1 MAARED
7 ALYMAR
13 RAAEVAAQ
21 LRTEDE
27 NSHARKTRL
36 ETWER
41 EADRKEREAKS
52 DTAASLAAY
61 VRACGFSPE
70 SERLLLVAMA
80 ATRGADRL
88 VSAPD
93 WMMGVWLDGGT
104 EEDVRQIEQLPGR
117 SKEKRALAQAWTR
130 AWKAFDN
137 EQRRAGFNAITRQ
150 HGTKKWR
157 TGKNQASQLY
167 THFVQHLVEIEREA
181 RLMRGVRR
189 FERFDRAA
197 RQALERIRREHPR
210 PTDFPSEPRK
220 RRIKQPD
227 TPALCQYRLVDKV
240 QELAKEEIKRALAAG
255 AQTEDLHAMLESAFA
270 ALGDVFAAT
279 APTDAESEPE
289 QSSALPLEDLVSIK
303 RSSNSPSGEASD
315 KKSDTHFEN
324 TVCENIKG
332 NRKSDAVSVFNFE
345 DTSRVEAQPDNL
357 AAPTTIL
364 NEREFR
370 ERIAAMVES
379 GALDEESAQEFEQ
392 TAHDPIIRTA
402 FCERYMRR
410 TATGIE
416 SRTPMQ
422 ELEYVADNSESE
434 PEENDSIPI

>member
-27 NSHARKTRL
+27 NSHTCKTRL

-41 EADRKEREAKS
+41 EANRKEREAKS

-181 RLMRGVRR
+181 RLMRGARR

-197 RQALERIRREHPR
+197 RQAVERIRREHPR
-210 PTDFPSEPRK
+210 PTDFPPEPRK
-220 RRIKQPD
+220 RRMKQPD
-227 TPALCQYRLVDKV
+227 TPALCRLRLVEDV
-240 QELAKEEIKRALAAG
+240 RELAEGHIKRALAAG
-255 AQTEDLHAMLESAFA
+255 AQPEDMHAMFESAFA
-270 ALGDVFAAT
+270 ALGDVFAIA
-279 APTDAESEPE
+279 APTDTDIEPE
-289 QSSALPLEDLVSIK
+289 QPSALPLEDLISIK
-303 RSSNSPSGEASD
+303 RSSNSPSSEASD
-315 KKSDTHFEN
+315 KKSDPHFEN
-324 TVCENIKG
+324 TVCENIEE

-345 DTSRVEAQPDNL
+345 DTSRVEAQPSNL
-357 AAPTTIL
+357 AASTAIL
-364 NEREFR
+364 DEKGFR
-370 ERIAAMVES
+370 ERIAAMAES
-379 GALDEESAQEFEQ
+379 GVLDGESAQEFEQ
-392 TAHDPIIRTA
+392 AAHDPTVRRA
-402 FCERYMRR
+402 FCKRYMRR
-410 TATGIE
+410 TATGTE
-416 SRTPMQ
+416 SRTPVH